1 MTDIQ
6 TVLAVD
12 DSLMICQQIEI
23 ALKGT
28 NLELLK
34 AHTGEDALRLVE
46 ELKPDLILLDVV
58 LPDMEG
64 YDLFE
69 KIKERDKNRA
79 VVIFITSKDSEQ
91 DVIRGFSLGA
101 GDYIKKPFRSEELKS
116 RVLSHLDRKRQKDEL
131 ERLNEM
137 LQANMEKLNTMVYRD
152 ELTGLYNRHYMADRL
167 ADMIGSDGRKRFF
180 VMVDID
186 DFKKVNDTHGHSAG
200 DATLVCIASIMQAI
214 CRDHTAIRW
223 GGEEFL
229 LVLNDL
235 EEEQALA
242 VCEQIRKEV
251 EEFAIFSGDVTF
263 FCTITLGMAKYSR
276 EHGINDGIK
285 QADEAL
291 YRGKMN
297 GKNQVVYLK
306 SGAGA

>member
-23 ALKGT
+23 ALKGKG
-28 NLELLK
+28 LELFK

-64 YDLFE
+64 YDLFG

-91 DVIRGFSLGA
+91 DVIRGFALGA

-116 RVLSHLDRKRQKDEL
+116 RVLSHLERKRQQDEL

-167 ADMIGSDGRKRFF
+167 ADMIESDGRKRFF
-180 VMVDID
+180 VMADID

-263 FCTITLGMAKYSR
+263 FCTITLGMAKYSQT
-276 EHGINDGIK
+276 DGIQAGIK
-285 QADEAL
+285 LADEAL
-291 YRGKMN
+291 YQGKMS